1 MFDFQQ
7 QDDVK
12 RGKSCDFITFRVNMA
27 LICISYTL
35 SPVKRGW
42 ASERGREREWAIETD
57 RQKLST
63 PFSDGDIQCSLQ
75 NHSSKATNNQLT
87 FNQAYNTDSQVTN
100 QIDIK
105 RFRLLPPPD
114 ISGWCERVV
123 LDRPRFHFPMVFP
136 PIPLEREKCLHASI
150 SRLKAEREQPY
161 S

>member
-1 MFDFQQ
+1 M
-7 QDDVK
+7 
-12 RGKSCDFITFRVNMA
+12 
-27 LICISYTL
+27 
-35 SPVKRGW
+35 
-42 ASERGREREWAIETD
+42 IETD

-105 RFRLLPPPD
+105 RSRLLPPPN
-114 ISGWCERVV
+114 IPGRRERVGSASIS
-123 LDRPRFHFPMVFP
+123 FPDGFLP

-150 SRLKAEREQPY
+150 SRLKVEEQPY